1 MMLVFVGAGGS
12 AAVDPEQYPTTAQF
26 FQRLPDGIKENPL
39 FVQVRDFLMR
49 TNQHSQKRIDIEDV
63 LWGLHELQADC
74 QKMNDPTTIT
84 GYIMGSRDGVIPRMD
99 FAATQQ
105 SARLLDRECIT
116 PLIESIYEQVYQWY
130 GGTPHPKKL
139 SMWTQLLNGL
149 RAIDPVLEIFTTNYD
164 IVLEHA
170 VQQAGIP
177 TEIGL
182 TSYSEGNGVQTHLWD
197 PANRPAT
204 GLLTRLHGSV
214 DWRYLTEDAV
224 VVRDAAFSGNHHKHC
239 ILYPGYKGEPQKE
252 PFRLFHEHLRRVV
265 QGEYAP
271 LVAAV
276 FVGYAFR
283 DAYINT
289 ILSHLTPRTFVYVIT
304 KSESVG
310 WPRGIPSVIVDDGLT
325 QSAVQACLK
334 TIAANINR
342 AGR

>member
-12 AAVDPEQYPTTAQF
+12 AAVDPEQYPTTATF

-39 FVQVRDFLMR
+39 FVQVCDFLVR
-49 TNQHSQKRIDIEDV
+49 ANQHSQKRIDIEDV
-63 LWGLHELQADC
+63 LWVLHELQTDC

-84 GYIMGSRDGVIPRMD
+84 GYIMGSRDGVIPRVD

-105 SARLLDRECIT
+105 SASLLDREFIA
-116 PLIESIYEQVYQWY
+116 PLIESIYEQVYKLY
-130 GGTPHPKKL
+130 GGFPHPKKL
-139 SMWTQLLNGL
+139 SVWTQLLNGL
-149 RAIDPVLEIFTTNYD
+149 REIDPVLEIFTTNYD
-164 IVLEHA
+164 IVLEDA

-182 TSYSEGNGVQTHLWD
+182 TSYGEGNRVRTHLWD
-197 PANRPAT
+197 PANRPET
-204 GLLTRLHGSV
+204 GLLTKLHGSV
-214 DWRYLTEDAV
+214 DWRYLTEDVV
-224 VVRDAAFSGNHHKHC
+224 VVRDAEFSGNHHKHC
-239 ILYPGYKGEPQKE
+239 ILYPGYKGEPQEE
-252 PFRLFHEHLRRVV
+252 PFRRFHDHLRRVV
-265 QGEYAP
+265 QGEYEP

-276 FVGYAFR
+276 FIGYAFR
-283 DAYINT
+283 DDYINT

-325 QSAVQACLK
+325 ESAVQACLK
-334 TIAANINR
+334 TIAANIKR